1 MEDDRKEQLLQ
12 RFRDYLEKAKEVTQN
27 HDQPTEAV
35 DLFTL
40 FSELA
45 ALRNE
50 VRLES
55 RQFKSALDQFRE
67 LFSTLEDHKRKLETD
82 LERCIDNKE
91 KIRTNTERELLL
103 NIIEVRDRIT
113 AGIRSMEQ
121 YRPNLLARTSRR
133 NEQFLQSMAEGQKIT
148 LRRLDDLLTRYQ
160 VEPIQALGTMVDPHT
175 MRVHAVE
182 HHPEREN
189 GEVIAELTKG
199 FRRNND
205 ILRTAEVI
213 VNKTETSS

>member
-1 MEDDRKEQLLQ
+1 MKDERKELLLQ
-12 RFRDYLEKAKEVTQN
+12 RFRNYLDQSEEVSDDHEQSA
-27 HDQPTEAV
+27 QVV

-55 RQFKSALDQFRE
+55 RQFKSALDQLRE
-67 LFSTLEDHKRKLETD
+67 LISSLEDHKRKLETE
-82 LERCIDNKE
+82 LERCNDTHE
-91 KIRTNTERELLL
+91 KIRAKSERELLL
-103 NIIEVRDRIT
+103 NIIEVHDRIT
-113 AGIRSMEQ
+113 AGIRSMDQ
-121 YRPNLLARTSRR
+121 YRPDLLARTSRR
-133 NEQFLQSMAEGQKIT
+133 NAQFLQSMAEGQQIT

-160 VEPIQALGTMVDPHT
+160 VEPIHALGAIVDPHT
-175 MRVHAVE
+175 MRVDAVE

-213 VNKTETSS
+213 VNKTEISS